1 MLRQC
6 EEPILD
12 TPGENGK
19 RLFKAITSSAKESG
33 DKIIFRPAFDF
44 IRCSGLNDFTM
55 VHNAQA
61 VSQIG
66 SLFHIVGNKNN
77 GQPQFVVECFYK
89 ILQLPAGNGV

>member
-1 MLRQC
+1 MEMNMAARSALKEICTCCVSARSQSWIR
-6 EEPILD
+6 PVK
-12 TPGENGK
+12 TVK

-66 SLFHIVGNKNN
+66 S
-77 GQPQFVVECFYK
+77 
-89 ILQLPAGNGV
+89 